1 MSEIFIYL
9 TDFHRFYPQFSFCAI
24 FGLIKIQL
32 LIFICHRMWTPLT
45 ASDKFISRNAFRK
58 YASFAF
64 MPLLFYGPVLSN
76 YIASFV
82 CVCLFAG
89 LELLFDHTAV
99 SAPSP
104 CPPPPPQAGTVGWV
118 TLKSPAHPHPH
129 PFQAHPLLTLCPL
142 NMTWVLILHGDA

>member
-9 TDFHRFYPQFSFCAI
+9 TDFHLAHFILAISFLCNFGFSENPMT
-24 FGLIKIQL
+24 IK
-32 LIFICHRMWTPLT
+32 WTPVT
-45 ASDKFISRNAFRK
+45 ASEEFISRNAFRK

-76 YIASFV
+76 CIGS

-89 LELLFDHTAV
+89 LQLLFDHTTV

-104 CPPPPPQAGTVGWV
+104 CPPPPPQVGTVGWV
-118 TLKSPAHPHPH
+118 TLKPPPPHPH